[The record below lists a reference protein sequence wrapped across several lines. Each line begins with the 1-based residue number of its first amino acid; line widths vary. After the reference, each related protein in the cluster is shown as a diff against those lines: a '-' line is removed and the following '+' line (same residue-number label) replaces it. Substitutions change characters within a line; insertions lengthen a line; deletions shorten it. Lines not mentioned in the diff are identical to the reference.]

1 MAVLLLGCVRTKQ
14 DQRKKSIRFIWV
26 VLVCIVYLLSN
37 AFAYAMIYRDYFTAR
52 ISSDF
57 GMLFHFVECISYI
70 SYYILLVLVV
80 FYVSDLVRENAA
92 IPAWLPITVIPA
104 AALGIVSWCVSSF
117 THLMGK
123 LDSTGYRPGP
133 LYWLGQI
140 TGYYILTFLIFL
152 IVHYRKTLGRGRV
165 AIFSFF
171 VAIPLAAI
179 ILRQYFP
186 AIDFLSLALAL
197 SVIFVRN
204 LLDIE
209 RARTVNQQE
218 ARLREGRV
226 RLMLSQIRPH
236 FLYNTLNTIYVLCEQ
251 EPAAA
256 QRAIEELSEF
266 LRANI
271 GSLESDRP
279 VPFDTEMKLVR
290 HYLYL
295 EQMRYQEE
303 LQVEIFLKAQN
314 FSLPPLTIQP
324 LVENA
329 VKHGLAKAPGGG
341 TVRKSSAR
349 PPRFQAQSAV
359 CAARGGIPSG
369 RRQSAVRGGWREA
382 SHRPAERPRA
392 PSRDVRRE
400 PRDPERARKGNRR
413 PRAFAEIIKGQSF
426 FLQNAFVSGHR
437 VTRNDQK
444 QVNRNFT

>member
-1 MAVLLLGCVRTKQ
+1 MPEGRKDRTMAARINAILNIYAALVMAVLLLGCVRTKQ
-14 DQRKKSIRFIWV
+14 DRRKKSIRFIWV
-26 VLVCIVYLLSN
+26 VLACIVYLLSN
-37 AFAYAMIYRDYFTAR
+37 AAAYTFIYRNYLAGGVR
-52 ISSDF
+52 SDLGIPF
-57 GMLFHFVECISYI
+57 NLVECLSYI
-70 SYYILLVLVV
+70 SYYILLTLVV
-80 FYVSDLVRENAA
+80 FYVVDLVRENAA
-92 IPAWLPITVIPA
+92 VPAWLPKTTIPA
-104 AALGIVSWCVSSF
+104 AVLGAGSWCISSF
-117 THLMGK
+117 MHLMGR

-133 LYWLGQI
+133 LYWLGQLS
-140 TGYYILTFLIFL
+140 GNYILGLLIFL
-152 IVHYRKTLGRGRV
+152 IVRYRKTLGHGRV

-171 VAIPLAAI
+171 VAIPAAAV

-186 AIDFLSLALAL
+186 FIDYLSLALAL

-218 ARLREGRV
+218 ERLREGRV

-251 EPAAA
+251 EPTAA

-295 EQMRYQEE
+295 EQMRYQED
-303 LQVEIFLKAQN
+303 LRVEIFQDATN

-341 TVRKSSAR
+341 TVRVYSFELPNEFSVVVEDDGVGFTPEDYLKGGNVSLSEDGKKQLHIGLLSVRERLREMCGGDLEVQSKPGEGTIAR
-349 PPRFQAQSAV
+349 IHLP
-359 CAARGGIPSG
+359 
-369 RRQSAVRGGWREA
+369 
-382 SHRPAERPRA
+382 
-392 PSRDVRRE
+392 
-400 PRDPERARKGNRR
+400 KG
-413 PRAFAEIIKGQSF
+413 
-426 FLQNAFVSGHR
+426 
-437 VTRNDQK
+437 
-444 QVNRNFT
+444 

>member
-37 AFAYAMIYRDYFTAR
+37 AFSYAMIYRDYLTAR

-57 GMLFHFVECISYI
+57 GMLYHFVECISYI

-92 IPAWLPITVIPA
+92 VPAWLPITVIPA

-123 LDSTGYRPGP
+123 MDSTGYRPGP

-341 TVRKSSAR
+341 TVRVYSFEL
-349 PPRFQAQSAV
+349 PDEFV
-359 CAARGGIPSG
+359 VVVEDDGIGFSPEEFL
-369 RRQSAVRGGWREA
+369 RDDDK
-382 SHRPAERPRA
+382 A
-392 PSRDVRRE
+392 PSVADGDKLHIGLQSVRERLRE
-400 PRDPERARKGNRR
+400 MCGGNLEIQSEPGRGTVARVHLPK
-413 PRAFAEIIKGQSF
+413 S
-426 FLQNAFVSGHR
+426 
-437 VTRNDQK
+437 
-444 QVNRNFT
+444 